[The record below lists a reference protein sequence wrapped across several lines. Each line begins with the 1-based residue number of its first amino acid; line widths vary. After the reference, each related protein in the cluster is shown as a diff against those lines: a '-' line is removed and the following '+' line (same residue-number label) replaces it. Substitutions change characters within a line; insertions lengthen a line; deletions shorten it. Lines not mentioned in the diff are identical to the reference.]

1 MLRDHTV
8 SDRTVL
14 VTGAPGGIGRAIC
27 EKLASEGYKICGIY
41 YVGEEEDNANELK
54 RRLKNMEVFPVDFK
68 SREQTLELIQSLKGV
83 EFDAIVNNAGMF
95 EPEDFE
101 NFDFDIWDSTLA
113 VNLTAPLLIS
123 VELKDNIKKGGAI
136 VNISSGGG
144 YKGSFAC
151 IAYVA
156 SKAALMNLTKSL
168 ANNFANRDIR
178 VNAIAPGWIDTPMS
192 TPESYEAASITP
204 LARNGKPEE
213 VADVVSYLISDK
225 ASFITGAI
233 ISVDGGYTCVD
244 YIMLREA
251 EGQKK
256 LD

>member
-1 MLRDHTV
+1 MSERIALI
-8 SDRTVL
+8 
-14 VTGAPGGIGRAIC
+14 TGAPGGIGSAIC
-27 EKLASEGYKICGIY
+27 EKLVSERYKVYGTY
-41 YVGEEEDNANELK
+41 YVGEEEDRAVQLK
-54 RRLKNMEVFPVDFK
+54 RKLENVEIFPVDFK
-68 SREQTLELIQSLKGV
+68 SREQTLELIQSLKDV
-83 EFDAIVNNAGMF
+83 KFDAIVNNAGMF

-123 VELKDNIKKGGAI
+123 VELQDNIKKGGAI

-144 YKGSFAC
+144 FKGAFAC
-151 IAYVA
+151 MAYVA

-168 ANNFANRDIR
+168 ANNFAKRDVR

-192 TPESYEAASITP
+192 TPESYQAASITP
-204 LARNGKPEE
+204 FARNGKPEE
-213 VADVVSYLISDK
+213 IADVVSYLISDK

-251 EGQKK
+251 EGRK

>member
-1 MLRDHTV
+1 MSH
-8 SDRTVL
+8 RTAL
-14 VTGAPGGIGRAIC
+14 ITGAPGGIGSAIC
-27 EKLASEGYKICGIY
+27 EKLVSEGYQIYGTY
-41 YVGEEEDNANELK
+41 YVGEEDDKAIELK
-54 RRLKNMEVFPVDFK
+54 RKLDNMKVIPVDFK
-68 SREQTLELIQSLKGV
+68 SREQTLELMQSLRSV
-83 EFDAIVNNAGMF
+83 QFDAIVNNAGMF

-123 VELKDNIKKGGAI
+123 VGLRDNIKKGGAI

-144 YKGSFAC
+144 YKGAFAC

-168 ANNFANRDIR
+168 ANNFADRNIR

-192 TPESYEAASITP
+192 TPESYQAASITP
-204 LARNGKPEE
+204 LTRNGKPEE

-233 ISVDGGYTCVD
+233 ISVDGAYTCVD

-251 EGQKK
+251 EGRK